1 MSPAI
6 SALIKNLHEDVL
18 RLSEEN
24 KELRQ
29 KLAYRHTEINDLRYA
44 KKELIRRLEKG
55 AF

>member
-6 SALIKNLHEDVL
+6 SALIKSLHDDVT

-29 KLAYRHTEINDLRYA
+29 KLAYRHTEINDLRYSR
-44 KKELIRRLEKG
+44 KQLIKQLEG
-55 AF
+55 R